1 MAKTSVSCPRCRQPV
16 VADIE
21 QLFDMGTD
29 PQAKQKLL
37 SGMFNVVQCPS
48 CGYTGQTPR
57 PLVYHDP
64 EKELLLTY
72 FPPDLGLPVNEQERL
87 IGPLINQ
94 VVNNLPLEKR
104 KAYLLRP
111 QGMLTFETLV
121 EKVLEADGITKEMLD
136 NQQKRLALI
145 QRLLNMSP
153 DSRMTAIKQE
163 ESLVDNEL
171 FSLLGRVF
179 EIAIA
184 QGDQQGAQA
193 IALLQK
199 DLIEQTEFGQKIKQQ
214 NDEAEAAIQ
223 SLQEAGKDGLTREK
237 LLELIITAQS
247 ETRLNT
253 LVSMARAGMDYT
265 FFELLSKRIEAEEG
279 EEKLRLTELRE
290 KLIDLTQR
298 IDKAVQGRIAQAS
311 EAINQI
317 LSTPDLEKTVMENS
331 DLIDD
336 FFMEALRA
344 ELAKAQQ
351 NSDLER
357 SAKLKKLVDVIQKLS
372 QPPAEYAL
380 VEELLSAENQ
390 EARQEVLKNNI
401 SSITPEF
408 LQILNGLVMQSE
420 KEQQP
425 AEVQQELK
433 EIYRL
438 ALRFSMQNNLTE

>member
-1 MAKTSVSCPRCRQPV
+1 MAKTSVACPRCRQPV
-16 VADIE
+16 IADIE

-37 SGMFNVVQCPS
+37 SGMFNVIQCPS
-48 CGYTGQTPR
+48 CGYAGQTPR

-64 EKELLLTY
+64 QKELLLTY
-72 FPPDLGLPVNEQERL
+72 FPPELGLPVNEQERL

-111 QGMLTFETLV
+111 QSMFTFETLM

-136 NQQKRLALI
+136 NQQKRLSLI
-145 QRLLNMSP
+145 QRLLNLAPEARSEV
-153 DSRMTAIKQE
+153 IKQD
-163 ESLVDNEL
+163 ESLIDNEL

-199 DLIEQTEFGQKIKQQ
+199 DLIEQTAFGQQVKQQ

-223 SLQEAGKDGLTREK
+223 ALQQASKDGLTHEK
-237 LLELIITAQS
+237 LLEIFIAAKSDVSLS
-247 ETRLNT
+247 T
-253 LVSMARAGMDYT
+253 LVSMARPGMDYT
-265 FFELLSKRIEAEEG
+265 FFELLSGRIDAASG
-279 EEKLRLTELRE
+279 EEKERLTGLRE
-290 KLIDLTQR
+290 KLLSLTER
-298 IDKAVQGRIAQAS
+298 VDKVVQERLSHAK
-311 EAINQI
+311 EALDHVLNFDDPEKII
-317 LSTPDLEKTVMENS
+317 LENT
-331 DLIDD
+331 DAIDD
-336 FFMEALRA
+336 FFMEALRS
-344 ELAKAQQ
+344 ELHQAQTDG
-351 NSDLER
+351 NLER
-357 SAKLKKLVDVIQKLS
+357 LTKLRKVVEIIQKLS

-380 VEELLSAENQ
+380 VEELLSAED
-390 EARQEVLKNNI
+390 EAQRQQILETN
-401 SSITPEF
+401 SQSINADF

-420 KEQQP
+420 KESQP

-433 EIYRL
+433 EIYRM
-438 ALRFSMQNNLTE
+438 ALRFSMQNNLTQ

>member
-37 SGMFNVVQCPS
+37 SGIFNVVQCPS

>member
-279 EEKLRLTELRE
+279 DEKLRLTELRE

>member
-163 ESLVDNEL
+163 EGLVDNEL

-279 EEKLRLTELRE
+279 DEKLRLTELRE

>member
-111 QGMLTFETLV
+111 QGMLTFETLL

-279 EEKLRLTELRE
+279 NEKLRLTELRE